1 MNTKIESYLWT
12 AVAFHESFDD
22 VSSPELE
29 LLSSL
34 SSSGTEVRFHHHE
47 LRRLPRSSEEF
58 SNTRPALQLAMWS
71 SAQISLWATWLAARQ
86 ITLVVVAY
94 VFKGRCG
101 RCQLIDELGKGCDW
115 IRSK

>member
-71 SAQISLWATWLAARQ
+71 SAQISLWGTWLAARHR
-86 ITLVVVAY
+86 TLVVVAY
-94 VFKGRCG
+94 EFKGRCG
-101 RCQLIDELGKGCDW
+101 RCQLIDELGKGCD
-115 IRSK
+115 